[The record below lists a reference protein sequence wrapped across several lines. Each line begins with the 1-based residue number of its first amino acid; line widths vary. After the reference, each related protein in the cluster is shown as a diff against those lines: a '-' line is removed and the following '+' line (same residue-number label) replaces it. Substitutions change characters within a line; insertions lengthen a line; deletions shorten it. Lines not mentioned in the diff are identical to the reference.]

1 MIAISAKNKAR
12 IRLLTAIL
20 ASVMVLSAAAAVI
33 AWLIPGSTVNGGG
46 IRPFEGSLITNR
58 DDYLDSSVMYKLP
71 ETVKETDE
79 ISVIVEVKE
88 RPLLEQYPGASS
100 GMTFTEYAL
109 SDEAAAVRA
118 RIASEKQ
125 TLLADLDRAKLAYG
139 LGEDY
144 ANVLS
149 GFEITIKAGDFEAVS
164 KTIGERGTTIIGE
177 VYKPE
182 ETQSMGN
189 TTQLVENTVN
199 VYDTGIFNSSDFAY
213 DGTGTVVAVLDT
225 GLDYYHSAFSLGNF
239 TADRNQLGLTFDEV
253 AALIGDT
260 RASGM
265 QTGLTASDVYIN
277 EKVPYSFDYADGDSD
292 VYPIASDHGTH
303 VAGIIAGKDETIT
316 GVAPNAQLCIMKTFS
331 DVETSARSSWILAAL
346 DDCVVLGVDVINMSL
361 GTDCGF
367 SREMDKEAI
376 SGVYDRIRAAGISI
390 VAAASN
396 SYNSTYSSEKN
407 GNLGL
412 TSNPDSATVGS
423 PSTYKGALS
432 VASISGTKTPYL
444 LFGET
449 IIYFL
454 ESSDRVAEEKN
465 FYDDILP
472 DGVDEMEIE
481 FITIPGAGRSA
492 DYTGIDVTGK
502 IALVARGSTT
512 FEEKANVAQAKGA
525 AGIIIYNNVSGDIKM
540 NVGDTTIAVAS
551 IRQDDGEML
560 AAAGKGVLSIKRS
573 QTSGPFMSDFSSWG
587 PTPDLQLKP
596 EITAHGGSILS
607 AVPGQSYDR
616 ISGTS
621 MATPNMSGVTALLRQ
636 YVKANFPDKADDP
649 VAVTA
654 FVNQLLMST
663 ADVVYNTN
671 GLPYSPRKQG
681 AGLANL
687 KNSAATSAFI
697 QTYDRKT
704 GEVMD
709 KSKIELGDDPQR
721 TGVYTLKFAINNF
734 GTAALTYDVSALVM
748 TEGVSDTKT
757 NQGETTVT
765 EQGYI
770 LNGATV
776 SVTSVTGGT
785 QSGSSVTVAGGKVAE
800 VTVTI
805 TLSDADKKYMDDSF
819 ENGMY
824 VEGFLILTAKE
835 GTTVNLGAPYL
846 AFYGDWTEAPIMDL
860 DFFQTNKDELDDSID
875 LLDKTLPD
883 AYATR
888 PVGRV
893 EGDYV
898 SFMGAYYFVQN
909 PSDKKIAADRKYI
922 SISNQEGAVNS
933 VQYVWA
939 GLLRNVK
946 EAVITVTDDVT
957 GEVVY
962 ETVDRDIR
970 KSYSNGAT
978 IFPANIDVKF
988 SAIEQELKNNTSYT
1002 VTVKTYMDYDRDGSD
1017 TNDNNTFTFP
1027 VVTDFEAPAVTD
1039 CEFYTEYDKSAKKTR
1054 LFAKMSVYDNHYAMC
1069 MQVGYVTLEQ
1079 EGYIVKAFD
1088 KYMTPVYSE
1097 DNSTTT
1103 VIYELTDYIDEIR
1116 TGAANKNCITVV
1128 AYDYA
1133 LNQAAYEIPLPDD
1146 YTDFYF
1152 TESELTL
1159 SPNEIYDLKPMVYP
1173 NTEWPELLEY
1183 YSANMEVATVVN
1195 DKLVAIAPGVSR
1207 IVARDPVSKKTASFT
1222 LTVRGEGDE
1231 GYIRYDK
1238 PVAENFTLSG
1248 YRVDKAYYFLSSEE
1262 REIGA
1267 DGDEMKFVGENYSL
1281 SMYPSESV
1289 TLRYRLD
1296 AYFPEDT
1303 EVVFE
1308 SSNEKIVT
1316 VDGNGKITAVAEGFA
1331 SIAVKVLMDGKSTYF
1346 SKSISIS
1353 VKDPYV
1359 TTGPSLTHYF
1369 GLGGVVNIPES
1380 LSITE
1385 IGQYA
1390 FSNFDYIPKTEF
1402 DEISEEAPETT
1413 KIWFI
1418 GDKDMEGQKVEEV
1431 IIPEGVKTIGP
1442 YAFAGMTELK
1452 RVVLPS
1458 TLERIDQGA
1467 FYGCAALK
1475 TVVGLENVKFINQ
1488 NAFAGCGLEGSVKL
1502 DKVVALADYAFFGN
1516 AALKSV
1522 TLSTATQS
1530 VGAYAFAG
1538 AKALT
1543 SVNIP
1548 AEKIKLGRYAF
1559 SGCESLPTVSLNVS
1573 VVPAGAFDGCKAL
1586 TSVTLGRDV
1595 AVIGEYAFRGTALNA
1610 FTVESGN
1617 PYFTVQSGKPYLL
1630 DQTGTTL
1637 LLVAPGVKG
1646 SFELTDSRV
1655 TAIGTGA
1662 FSGNKELTSVK
1673 MPQVTSVGAYAFADC
1688 GKLETVTLG
1697 KLTEIGDYGFYRTA
1711 VKATPAL
1718 DGVAVIGDHA
1728 FARSAIESV
1737 RIPDGA
1743 VIGESAFR
1751 ECKSLRSVEIGKNV
1765 TIGADAFRLDLDS
1778 NYKQDFYKIDD
1789 TRYYFYE
1796 LTSPMTDLTIGEN
1809 AVIGSGAFYG
1819 ASKLES
1825 VSLGAGAEIGDFA
1838 FYNTASLKN
1847 MDISKVTSVGKSAFS
1862 GDMLYEF
1869 LNSGMTT
1876 PATDADGFYL
1886 YRYYAPDFEA
1896 VNLAAATSIGESAF
1910 AYCRNLKSVELGDGV
1925 TVIPTQAFFYCESLC
1940 DFDFTGVK
1948 TIGTN
1953 AFNTTALTALDLSSV
1968 ELVDTYAFVYN
1979 DGVASVILN
1988 PNGTV
1993 LEEGAFAYCHA
2004 LSAVENLNAVTSVG
2018 DYAFAYTALTSAD
2031 LTAAAY
2037 VGTHAFLKEEM
2048 TDFTVTLG
2056 SALADLGDNP
2066 FANCRLEAFSTVETE
2081 TFNGTE
2087 YGTETYTFD
2096 ISATVRVIDGHLYR
2110 VVPAGLEFIVYAGD
2124 AKAVTVA
2131 EGTVRIADMAFAG
2144 APVTHVVTPYTL
2156 RAVGHKAFY
2165 QCEKLNMIT
2174 FASYV
2179 APALEEAYDVELF
2192 NGKTHI
2198 PATGQ
2203 YSFTVTEGGEEI
2215 YHDGLAI
2222 IPYFMWNAADTPSN
2236 VYYGANFVDYV
2247 GLAEGD
2253 LVMVRPANGR
2263 QYDSFIF
2270 TRYFSTVVDGAAAAD
2285 DVTLAAIAAINLLPD
2300 TVSLS
2305 DKPLVLAAR
2314 EAYNKISTLEQRALV
2329 TNYAKLEQA
2338 EKRIKDLEYL
2348 ESGDETET
2356 LPPVDDH
2363 VNFFEGIGPGTI
2375 VMGMVA
2381 ILMIVATV
2389 IFAGLY
2395 AGKRKELASAMEEA
2409 GEPRPGSKDPD
2420 GKTEACEPFDKD
2432 HDSETAAEE
2441 SPADIS
2447 EETFE
2452 EPSGEDTEREESPA
2466 EAPAKSKAKI
2476 RAEARARAR
2485 DEKRAKARLKS
2496 FARKPKVRFSFHIPP
2511 VVTMI
2516 IMGVLAAILIVLAII
2531 SGINGF
2537 SLWDTPYTG
2546 LDETGYTVSVRFD
2559 ANGGSFA
2566 GSPNEVYIVD
2576 VFNPADY
2583 RTNGEG
2589 KAEIPLLAPDDPI
2602 RKDSAFAVS
2611 NTGHFLAGWYTER
2624 TPRVSDSG
2632 EPLDEYGQPTS
2643 VSGREQGYV
2652 YSGKWDFANDRLTV
2666 SAGDSKGSAD
2676 NQVTLYAA
2684 WVPYFNFEFY
2694 AQNSDGTFSLL
2705 ETKQLIEIALPEWN
2719 TKTGKM
2725 DMKDFPA
2732 RDGMTFEAAYLDEAM
2747 QIPAGE
2753 AVCGEVDYEHG
2764 TVSDDGTIRLYTTWM
2779 EGTWFRIST
2788 PKQFY
2793 DNARLG
2799 GSYMIEADLDFT
2811 DALWPTV
2818 MSTGEFTGTIQGNG
2832 HTISGVTVLQGDN
2845 SKINGGLFGVLSAT
2859 ARISDLRFE
2868 NITYR
2873 IVAGSRMQAPNY
2885 GLLAGTVHEG
2895 ATLSN
2900 VTLTGTIEIGKD
2912 CYRPNDYNIGLLC
2925 GAGTVE
2931 GIDMSGITVTVE
2943 DPENNTARVEVDPET
2958 GEVTLTFA
2966 E

>member
-1 MIAISAKNKAR
+1 MIVHSVKKHAR
-12 IRLLTAIL
+12 IRFLTVIL
-20 ASVMVLSAAAAVI
+20 AAVLVLSAAAVTV

-46 IRPFEGSLITNR
+46 VRPFEGNLITNR
-58 DDYLDSSVMYKLP
+58 DQFLDSSVMYKLP
-71 ETVKETDE
+71 ETIKETDE
-79 ISVIVEVKE
+79 ISVIIEVKE
-88 RPLLEQYPGASS
+88 KPLLEQYPGASS
-100 GMTFTEYAL
+100 GMSFTEYAL
-109 SDEAAAVRA
+109 SEDAAAIRA
-118 RIASEKQ
+118 RIAAEKQ
-125 TLLADLDRAKLAYG
+125 TLLRDLDKAELKYVT
-139 LGEDY
+139 GEDY

-149 GFEITIKAGDFEAVS
+149 GFELVIKAGDFESIA
-164 KTIGERGTTIIGE
+164 KTIGSRGTTIIGE

-182 ETQSMGN
+182 ETKSHGN
-189 TTQLVENTVN
+189 TTKLVENTVN
-199 VYDTGIFNSSDFAY
+199 VYPTGIFNSSDFAY

-239 TADRNQLGLTFDEV
+239 TADRSKLGLTFDEV

-265 QTGLTASDVYIN
+265 QSNLTASDVYIN
-277 EKVPYSFDYADGDSD
+277 EKVPFSFDYADGDSD

-303 VAGIIAGKDETIT
+303 VAGIIAGKDDTIT
-316 GVAPNAQLCIMKTFS
+316 GVAPNAQLVIMKTFS
-331 DVETSARSSWILAAL
+331 DVETSARSAWILAAL
-346 DDCVVLGVDVINMSL
+346 DDCVVIGVDVINMSL

-432 VASISGTKTPYL
+432 VASISGVKTPYL

-454 ESSDRVAEEKN
+454 ESSDRVSEEKN
-465 FYDDILP
+465 FYDDLLP

-481 FITIPGAGRSA
+481 FVTIPGAGRSA

-512 FEEKANVAQAKGA
+512 FEEKANVAQEKGA
-525 AGIIIYNNVSGDIKM
+525 AGILIYNNVSGDIKM

-560 AAAGKGVLSIKRS
+560 AAAGTGKLSIKRS

-636 YVKANFPDKADDP
+636 YVKQNFPDKADDP

-663 ADVVYNTN
+663 ADIVYNTN

-687 KNSAATSAFI
+687 NDSAATKAFI

-704 GEVMD
+704 GEIMD
-709 KSKIELGDDPQR
+709 KSKIELGDDPAR

-734 GTAALTYDVSALVM
+734 GSAALTYDVSAIVM
-748 TEGVSDTKT
+748 TEGVSETKT

-770 LNGATV
+770 LGGATV
-776 SVTSVTGGT
+776 AVTSVSGGT
-785 QSGSSVTVAGGKVAE
+785 QNCSSVTVNGGSVAE
-800 VTVTI
+800 ITVTVT
-805 TLSDADKKYMDDSF
+805 LSDEDKKYLNDSF

-824 VEGFLILTAKE
+824 VEGFVTLTAKE
-835 GTTVNLGAPYL
+835 GTTVSLSAPYL
-846 AFYGDWTEAPIMDL
+846 AFYGDWTEAPILDL

-898 SFMGAYYFVQN
+898 NFMGAYYFVQD
-909 PSDKKIAADRKYI
+909 PAAKKIAADRKYI
-922 SISNQEGAVNS
+922 SISNQDGAVNS

-946 EAVITVTDDVT
+946 EAVVTITDDAT
-957 GEVVY
+957 GEVVF

-970 KSYSNGAT
+970 KSYSNGTT

-988 SAIEQELKNNTSYT
+988 SAIEQNLKNNTSYT

-1027 VVTDFEAPAVTD
+1027 VVTDFQAPAITD
-1039 CEFYTEYDKSAKKTR
+1039 CEFYTEYDKAAKKTR

-1088 KYMTPVYSE
+1088 KYLTPIYSE

-1103 VIYELTDYIDEIR
+1103 VIYELTDYVDEIR
-1116 TGAANKNCITVV
+1116 TGAANGNCITVV
-1128 AYDYA
+1128 TYDYA

-1152 TESELTL
+1152 TETELTL
-1159 SPNEIYDLKPMVYP
+1159 SPNEVYDLKPLVYP

-1207 IVARDPVSKKTASFT
+1207 IVARDPVTKKTASFT

-1231 GYIRYDK
+1231 GYVRYDK
-1238 PVAENFTLSG
+1238 PVAENFRLTG
-1248 YRVDKAYYFLSSEE
+1248 YLVDKAYYFLSSEE
-1262 REIGA
+1262 REIGVT
-1267 DGDEMKFVGENYSL
+1267 GDEMKFVGENFSL
-1281 SMYPSESV
+1281 SMYPSEAV

-1316 VDGNGKITAVAEGFA
+1316 VDETGKITAVSEGFA
-1331 SIAVKVLMDGKSTYF
+1331 SISVKVLMDGKATYF
-1346 SKSISIS
+1346 SKSVSIS

-1369 GLGGVVNIPES
+1369 GLGGVVNIPAS

-1390 FSNFDYIPKTEF
+1390 FSNFDYIPKDEH
-1402 DEISEEAPETT
+1402 DEISEDAPETT

-1418 GDKDMEGQKVEEV
+1418 GDDTVEEV

-1442 YAFAGMTELK
+1442 YAFANLTALK

-1467 FYGCAALK
+1467 FYGCTALK
-1475 TVVGLENVKFINQ
+1475 TVEGLGSVKFINQ
-1488 NAFAGCGLEGSVKL
+1488 NAFANCSLEGSIKL
-1502 DKVVALADYAFFGN
+1502 DSVVALADYAFFGN
-1516 AALKSV
+1516 ASLKSV
-1522 TLSTATQS
+1522 TLSASTQS

-1538 AKALT
+1538 AKSLT
-1543 SVNIP
+1543 SVTIP

-1559 SGCESLPTVSLNVS
+1559 SGCESLPTVSINAS

-1586 TSVTLGRDV
+1586 TSVTLGKDV

-1610 FTVESGN
+1610 FTVADGN
-1617 PYFTVQSGKPYLL
+1617 PNFTAQSGKPYLL
-1630 DQTGTTL
+1630 NKEGNTL

-1646 SFELTDSRV
+1646 SFELTDAKV

-1662 FSGNKELTSVK
+1662 FSGNKELTAVK
-1673 MPQVTSVGAYAFADC
+1673 MPQVTAVGAYAFADC
-1688 GKLETVTLG
+1688 AKLESVTLG
-1697 KLTEIGDYGFYRTA
+1697 KLTSIGSHSFYRTA
-1711 VKATPAL
+1711 IKSAPDL
-1718 DGVAVIGDHA
+1718 SGVSLIGDYA

-1737 RIPDGA
+1737 TIPDGVA
-1743 VIGESAFR
+1743 VGDSAFR
-1751 ECKSLRSVEIGKNV
+1751 ECKSLRSVKIGDNAV
-1765 TIGADAFRLDLDS
+1765 IGHSAFRLDIDS
-1778 NYKQDFYKIDD
+1778 NYKADFYKVDD
-1789 TRYYFYE
+1789 TRYYFYT
-1796 LTSPMTDLTIGEN
+1796 LTSALTDLTVGEN
-1809 AVIGSGAFYG
+1809 VTIGNSAFYG
-1819 ASKLES
+1819 ASALES
-1825 VSLGAGAEIGDFA
+1825 VTLGKGASIGDMA
-1838 FYNTASLKN
+1838 FYNAASLKQI
-1847 MDISKVTSVGKSAFS
+1847 DLSEVTAVGKSAFS

-1869 LNSGMTT
+1869 TNSGMTV
-1876 PATDADGFYL
+1876 PKLDDEGMYV
-1886 YRYYAPDFEA
+1886 YRYYAPVMES
-1896 VNLAAATSIGESAF
+1896 VKLNAATSVGDSAF
-1910 AYCRNLKSVELGDGV
+1910 AYCRSLKSVDLGGGI
-1925 TVIPTQAFFYCESLC
+1925 THIPAQAFFYCEALT
-1940 DFDFTGVK
+1940 DFDFADVK
-1948 TIGTN
+1948 SIGTN
-1953 AFNTTALTALDLSSV
+1953 AFNSTALTVADLSSV
-1968 ELVDTYAFVYN
+1968 ETVGTYAFVYN
-1979 DGVASVILN
+1979 EKLAKVTLN
-1988 PNGTV
+1988 QSGTE
-1993 LEEGAFAYCHA
+1993 LGEGTFSYCYA
-2004 LSAVENLNAVTSVG
+2004 LADVENLNKVTSVG
-2018 DYAFAYTALTSAD
+2018 DYSFAYTALTTAD
-2031 LTAAAY
+2031 LTSATY

-2048 TDFTVTLG
+2048 TDFAVTLG
-2056 SALADLGDNP
+2056 SVLSDLGDNP
-2066 FANCRLEAFSTVETE
+2066 FANCRLAAFTGVETE
-2081 TFNGTE
+2081 TFNGTD
-2087 YGTETYTFD
+2087 YSTETDTFA
-2096 ISATVRVIDGHLYR
+2096 ISDTIRVIDGHLYR
-2110 VVPAGLEFIVYAGD
+2110 VVPAGLELIAYAGG
-2124 AKAVTVA
+2124 ASVVTVA
-2131 EGTVRIADMAFAG
+2131 EGTVRIGDMAFAG
-2144 APVTHVVTPYTL
+2144 APVREVVTPYTL
-2156 RAVGHKAFY
+2156 RSVGHKAFY
-2165 QCEKLNMIT
+2165 GCDKLVMLS

-2179 APALEEAYDVELF
+2179 APALEEAYDAELF
-2192 NGKTHI
+2192 NSKNHI

-2203 YSFTVTEGGEEI
+2203 YSFTVAEGEEV
-2215 YHDGLAI
+2215 YHDGLGI
-2222 IPYFMWNAADTPSN
+2222 VPYFMWNAADTPQN

-2247 GLAEGD
+2247 GLTEGD
-2253 LVMVRPANGR
+2253 LVMVRPVNGK
-2263 QYDSFIF
+2263 QYDSFVWGQ
-2270 TRYFSTVVDGAAAAD
+2270 YFATVVNGAAAAD
-2285 DVTLAAIAAINLLPD
+2285 EVTLAAIAAIDALPE
-2300 TVSLS
+2300 TVSLA
-2305 DKPLVLAAR
+2305 DKPLVVAAR
-2314 EAYNKISTLEQRALV
+2314 EAYDKISTVEQRALV

-2348 ESGDETET
+2348 ENGEETET
-2356 LPPVDDH
+2356 ETETEMGGG
-2363 VNFFEGIGPGTI
+2363 FFEAIPVSAI
-2375 VMGMVA
+2375 AMGALALLFFIAAVVFA
-2381 ILMIVATV
+2381 CLYVSKRRALAAAPAPAAGGAEDAASAEAKAPATV
-2389 IFAGLY
+2389 
-2395 AGKRKELASAMEEA
+2395 ETEASAEEEA
-2409 GEPRPGSKDPD
+2409 PATVE
-2420 GKTEACEPFDKD
+2420 TEASAEAETPAEP
-2432 HDSETAAEE
+2432 
-2441 SPADIS
+2441 
-2447 EETFE
+2447 
-2452 EPSGEDTEREESPA
+2452 
-2466 EAPAKSKAKI
+2466 EAPAKDTKKRSRKS
-2476 RAEARARAR
+2476 RARSIS
-2485 DEKRAKARLKS
+2485 KFS
-2496 FARKPKVRFSFHIPP
+2496 RKPRAGFSLNIPP
-2511 VVTMI
+2511 VVTLI
-2516 IMGVLAAILIVLAII
+2516 IVIVLAVAAVALTVGAVIK
-2531 SGINGF
+2531 GF
-2537 SLWDTPYTG
+2537 DLWNTPYEG
-2546 LDETGYTVSVRFD
+2546 LDEKGYTVSVRFD
-2559 ANGGSFA
+2559 ACGGSFA
-2566 GSPNEVYIVD
+2566 GSPNEVFVVD
-2576 VFNPADY
+2576 VFDPSNFKTDAD
-2583 RTNGEG
+2583 G
-2589 KAEIPLLAPDDPI
+2589 KVQIPLIAPDDPI
-2602 RKDSAFAVS
+2602 RKDSAFPVS
-2611 NTGHFLAGWYTER
+2611 NTDHFLAGWYTER
-2624 TPRVSDSG
+2624 TPRVDANG
-2632 EPLDEYGQPTS
+2632 QPLDEYGQLTS

-2652 YSGKWDFANDRLTV
+2652 YSGKWDFATDRLTV
-2666 SAGDSKGSAD
+2666 DPAAVTGSAE

-2684 WVPYFNFEFY
+2684 WIPYYRFEFY
-2694 AQNSDGTFSLL
+2694 AQNPDGSFSLT
-2705 ETKQLIEIALPEWN
+2705 ETKKFITLDLPEWDL
-2719 TKTGKM
+2719 KTGKLN
-2725 DMKDFPA
+2725 MKEFPA
-2732 RDGMTFEAAYLDEAM
+2732 REGMTFTGAYLDEKM
-2747 QIPAGE
+2747 NTPAEG
-2753 AVCGEVDYEHG
+2753 VISGNVDMATG
-2764 TVSDDGTIRLYTTWM
+2764 TVSGDGTIRVYTTWA

-2799 GSYMIEADLDFT
+2799 GSYYIEADLDFT
-2811 DALWPTV
+2811 GALWPTV
-2818 MSTGEFTGTIQGNG
+2818 ISTGEFTGSIVGNG
-2832 HTISGVTVLQGDN
+2832 HTISGVTVVQGDN
-2845 SKINGGLFGVLSAT
+2845 SKINGGLFGVLSAK
-2859 ARISDLRFE
+2859 ASVSDLHFE
-2868 NITYR
+2868 NVTFR
-2873 IVAGSRMQAPNY
+2873 LTAGSRMQGPNF
-2885 GLLAGTVHEG
+2885 GLLAGTVQEG
-2895 ATLSN
+2895 AAITG
-2900 VTLTGTIEIGKD
+2900 VTLTGTIEIGKE

-2925 GAGTVE
+2925 GAGKIE
-2931 GIDMSGITVTVE
+2931 GIDMSGITVTLE
-2943 DPENNTARVEVDPET
+2943 DPENNTARVEVNEET

>member
-1 MIAISAKNKAR
+1 MDFFIYVENTPKSVRKVRNMFANSAKQKTT
-12 IRLLTAIL
+12 IRVLTVVL
-20 ASVMVLSAAAAVI
+20 AAVMTLSAAAAVI
-33 AWLIPGSTVNGGG
+33 GRLIPDSAVNGGG
-46 IRPFEGSLITNR
+46 IHLFDGDLITNKENYY
-58 DDYLDSSVMYKLP
+58 DNSVIYKLP
-71 ETVKETDE
+71 ETIKETDE
-79 ISVIVEVKE
+79 ISVIIEVKE
-88 RPLLEQYPGASS
+88 ESLLEQYPGASS
-100 GMTFTEYAL
+100 GMSFTEYAL
-109 SDEAAAVRA
+109 TDEAAAIRD
-118 RIASEKQ
+118 RIAAEKSA
-125 TLLADLDRAKLAYG
+125 LLSDFNKADLKYVT
-139 LGEDY
+139 GEDY
-144 ANVLS
+144 TNVMS
-149 GFEITIKAGDFEAVS
+149 GFEILIKAGDFESFV
-164 KTIGERGTTIIGE
+164 KTVGDRGTTIIGE

-182 ETQSMGN
+182 ETKSVG
-189 TTQLVENTVN
+189 TQLVENTVN
-199 VYDTGIFNSSDFAY
+199 VYPTGIFNSSGFEY

-225 GLDYYHSAFSLGNF
+225 GLDYYHSAFSLANF
-239 TADRNQLGLTFDEV
+239 TADRSKLGLTFDEV

-265 QTGLTASDVYIN
+265 QSNLTASDVYIN
-277 EKVPYSFDYADGDSD
+277 EKVPFSFDYADGDSD

-303 VAGIIAGKDETIT
+303 VAGIIAGKDDTIT

-331 DVETSARSSWILAAL
+331 DVETSARSAWILAAL
-346 DDCVVLGVDVINMSL
+346 DDCVVIGVDVINMSL

-444 LFGET
+444 LYGET

-454 ESSDRVAEEKN
+454 ESSDRVSEEKN
-465 FYDDILP
+465 FYDDLLP
-472 DGVDEMEIE
+472 DGVDELEIE

-492 DYTGIDVTGK
+492 DYTGIDVKGK

-512 FEEKANVAQAKGA
+512 FEEKANVAQQKGA

-560 AAAGKGVLSIKRS
+560 AAAGKGVLSVKRS

-687 KNSAATSAFI
+687 VSAASTKAFI

-704 GEVMD
+704 GEIMD
-709 KSKIELGDDPQR
+709 KSKIELGDDPDR
-721 TGVYTLKFAINNF
+721 TGVYTLKFAIHNF
-734 GTAALTYDVSALVM
+734 GSSALTYDVSAIVM

-770 LNGATV
+770 LSGASVAV
-776 SVTSVTGGT
+776 SDCKGGSL
-785 QSGSSVTVAGGKVAE
+785 SGSSVTVDGGKVAE
-800 VTVTI
+800 IIVTI
-805 TLSDADKKYMDDSF
+805 TLSDEDKKYMDESF

-824 VEGFLILTAKE
+824 VEGFVTLTAAE
-835 GTTVNLGAPYL
+835 GTVSLGAPYL

-909 PSDKKIAADRKYI
+909 PADKKIAADRKYI
-922 SISNQEGAVNS
+922 SISNQEGAVNA

-946 EAVITVTDDVT
+946 EAVVTVTDDAT

-988 SAIEQELKNNTSYT
+988 SAIDRALKNNSSYT
-1002 VTVKTYMDYDRDGSD
+1002 VTVKTYMDYDRDGAE

-1027 VVTDFEAPAVTD
+1027 VVTDFQAPAVTD

-1054 LFAKMSVYDNHYAMC
+1054 LFAKMSVYDNHYTMC
-1069 MQVGYVTLEQ
+1069 MQMGYVALEQ
-1079 EGYIVKAFD
+1079 DGYMVKAFD

-1097 DNSTTT
+1097 ENSTTT
-1103 VIYELTDYIDEIR
+1103 VIYELTDYVDEIR
-1116 TGAANKNCITVV
+1116 ANSANGNCITVV
-1128 AYDYA
+1128 TYDYA

-1159 SPNEIYDLKPMVYP
+1159 SPNEVYDLKPLVYP
-1173 NTEWPELLEY
+1173 ATEWPELLEY
-1183 YSANMEVATVVN
+1183 YSANMDVATVVN

-1207 IVARDPVSKKTASFT
+1207 IVARDPVTKKTASFT

-1231 GYIRYDK
+1231 GYVRYDK
-1238 PVAENFTLSG
+1238 PVAENFTLTG

-1262 REIGA
+1262 RDLGVT
-1267 DGDEMKFVGENYSL
+1267 GDEMKFVGENYSL
-1281 SMYPSESV
+1281 SMFPSESV

-1303 EVVFE
+1303 KVVFE
-1308 SSNEKIVT
+1308 SSNENIIT
-1316 VDGNGKITAVAEGFA
+1316 VDESGAITAVAEGFA
-1331 SIAVKVLMDGKSTYF
+1331 SIAVKVFMDDQATYF

-1369 GLGGVVNIPES
+1369 GLGGVVNIPAS

-1390 FSNFDYIPKTEF
+1390 FSNFDYIPKGPE
-1402 DEISEEAPETT
+1402 DEISEDAPETT

-1418 GDKDMEGQKVEEV
+1418 GDDTIEEV

-1442 YAFAGMTELK
+1442 YAFANLTALK

-1467 FYGCAALK
+1467 FYGCTSLK
-1475 TVVGLENVKFINQ
+1475 TVEGLGSVKFINQ
-1488 NAFAGCGLEGSVKL
+1488 NAFADCALEGSIKL
-1502 DKVVALADYAFFGN
+1502 DSVVALADYAFFGN
-1516 AALKSV
+1516 APLKSV
-1522 TLSTATQS
+1522 TLSASTQS

-1538 AKALT
+1538 CESLT

-1559 SGCESLPTVSLNVS
+1559 SGCKALPTISINAS
-1573 VVPAGAFDGCKAL
+1573 VVPAGAFDGCEAL
-1586 TSVTLGRDV
+1586 SSVTLGKDV

-1610 FTVESGN
+1610 FTVAEGN
-1617 PYFTVQSGKPYLL
+1617 TAFSVPAGKPYLL
-1630 DQTGTTL
+1630 NKEGNTL

-1646 SFELTDSRV
+1646 AFELTDPKV

-1662 FSGNKELTSVK
+1662 FSGNKQLTAVN
-1673 MPQVTSVGAYAFADC
+1673 MPQVTLVGAYAFADC
-1688 GKLETVTLG
+1688 SRLETVKLG
-1697 KLTEIGDYGFYRTA
+1697 GLTSIADHSFYRTA
-1711 VKATPAL
+1711 IKATPDL
-1718 DGVAVIGDHA
+1718 SGVAVIGDYA

-1737 RIPDGA
+1737 VIPEGVTVGA
-1743 VIGESAFR
+1743 SAFR
-1751 ECKSLRSVEIGKNV
+1751 ECKSLKSVKIGNNAVIGDSAFRLDIDSNYEATFYEENDTRFYHYVLTSPMQELVIGENV
-1765 TIGADAFRLDLDS
+1765 TIGS
-1778 NYKQDFYKIDD
+1778 
-1789 TRYYFYE
+1789 
-1796 LTSPMTDLTIGEN
+1796 S
-1809 AVIGSGAFYG
+1809 AFYG
-1819 ASKLES
+1819 ASKLET
-1825 VSLGAGAEIGDFA
+1825 VTLGKNAVIGDFA
-1838 FYNTASLKN
+1838 FYNTAELESIDL
-1847 MDISKVTSVGKSAFS
+1847 SAALSVGESAFS
-1862 GDMLYEF
+1862 GDMLYLF
-1869 LNSGMTT
+1869 SNSGLTIPVIDDEGMYV
-1876 PATDADGFYL
+1876 YL
-1886 YRYYAPDFEA
+1886 YYAADLKS
-1896 VNLAAATSIGESAF
+1896 VDLSAATSIGESAF
-1910 AYCRNLKSVELGDGV
+1910 AYCKELTSVKLGSSI
-1925 TVIPTQAFFYCESLC
+1925 TAIPAQAFFYCEALSDIDLK
-1940 DFDFTGVK
+1940 GVES
-1948 TIGTN
+1948 IGTN
-1953 AFNTTALTALDLSSV
+1953 AFNSTALTTVDLSAAT
-1968 ELVDTYAFVYN
+1968 DIGTYAFVYN
-1979 DGVASVILN
+1979 EGLTSVILN
-1988 PNGTV
+1988 PNGST
-1993 LEEGAFAYCHA
+1993 LGEGAFSYCNA
-2004 LSAVENLNAVTSVG
+2004 LASVENLGKVTSVG
-2018 DYAFAYTALTSAD
+2018 DYAFAYTAITSAD
-2031 LTAAAY
+2031 LEAAAY
-2037 VGTHAFLKEEM
+2037 LGTHAFLKEEM
-2048 TDFTVTLG
+2048 TDFIVTLG
-2056 SALADLGDNP
+2056 SALTDLGDNP
-2066 FANCRLEAFSTVETE
+2066 FANCCLEAFKSTETE
-2081 TFNGTE
+2081 TFNGSE
-2087 YGTETYTFD
+2087 YGTETLTFA
-2096 ISATVRVIDGHLYR
+2096 ISDTVRVIDGHLYR
-2110 VVPAGLEFIVYAGD
+2110 VVPTGLELIAYAGD
-2124 AKAVTVA
+2124 ASVVTVA
-2131 EGTVRIADMAFAG
+2131 DGTVRIADMAFAG
-2144 APVTHVVTPYTL
+2144 APVRQVVTPYTL
-2156 RAVGHKAFY
+2156 KAVGHKAFY
-2165 QCEKLNMIT
+2165 GCEKLSMLS

-2179 APALEEAYDVELF
+2179 APALEEAYDAELF
-2192 NGKTHI
+2192 NSKDHI

-2203 YSFTVTEGGEEI
+2203 YSFTNTDGEEI
-2215 YHDGLAI
+2215 YHDGLGI
-2222 IPYFMWNAADTPSN
+2222 VPYFMWNAADTPSN

-2247 GLAEGD
+2247 GLYDGD
-2253 LVMVRPANGR
+2253 LVIVRPVNGR
-2263 QYDSFIF
+2263 QYDSFIWGQ
-2270 TRYFSTVVDGAAAAD
+2270 YFATVVDGAAAAD
-2285 DVTLAAIAAINLLPD
+2285 EVTLAAIAAIDALPD
-2300 TVSLS
+2300 KVSLA
-2305 DKPLVLAAR
+2305 DKPLVIAAR
-2314 EAYNKISTLEQRALV
+2314 EAYDKISTIEQRALV

-2348 ESGDETET
+2348 ENGDETET
-2356 LPPVDDH
+2356 DTEQVENGGFLS
-2363 VNFFEGIGPGTI
+2363 GIPASAIALGVLALLFLVAAI
-2375 VMGMVA
+2375 V
-2381 ILMIVATV
+2381 
-2389 IFAGLY
+2389 FACLY
-2395 AGKRKELASAMEEA
+2395 ISKRKALAAATANGAVAAPAPDADAAPTEEM
-2409 GEPRPGSKDPD
+2409 
-2420 GKTEACEPFDKD
+2420 
-2432 HDSETAAEE
+2432 AAEV
-2441 SPADIS
+2441 PD
-2447 EETFE
+2447 ET
-2452 EPSGEDTEREESPA
+2452 PA
-2466 EAPAKSKAKI
+2466 EAPAETPAEAPEEAPAEAPVKAK
-2476 RAEARARAR
+2476 
-2485 DEKRAKARLKS
+2485 KPKKARKSRPKTNLKS
-2496 FARKPKVRFSFHIPP
+2496 FGKTRAPIRFSLPP
-2511 VVTMI
+2511 AVTLAIVI
-2516 IMGVLAAILIVLAII
+2516 ILAVAALVFGVLAIVGGL
-2531 SGINGF
+2531 

-2546 LDETGYTVSVRFD
+2546 MDEEGYTVSVRFD

-2583 RTNGEG
+2583 KTDAEG
-2589 KAEIPLLAPDDPI
+2589 KAQIALIAPDDPI
-2602 RKDSAFAVS
+2602 RKDSAFPVS

-2624 TPRVSDSG
+2624 TLRVDASG
-2632 EPLDEYGQPTS
+2632 QPLDEYGQPTA
-2643 VSGREQGYV
+2643 VSGRPQGYT
-2652 YSGKWDFANDRLTV
+2652 YSGKWDFKNDRLAVDPNGT
-2666 SAGDSKGSAD
+2666 KGSAE
-2676 NQVTLYAA
+2676 NEITLYAA

-2694 AQNSDGTFSLL
+2694 AAQADGSFSLI
-2705 ETKQLIEIALPEWN
+2705 ETKQLVTIDLPVWN
-2719 TKTGKM
+2719 ERTGKL
-2725 DMKDFPA
+2725 DMKDFPTLE
-2732 RDGMTFEAAYLDEAM
+2732 GMTFESAFLDEAM
-2747 QIPAGE
+2747 TVPAEGKVSG
-2753 AVCGEVDYEHG
+2753 AVDYTTG
-2764 TVSDDGTIRLYTTWM
+2764 TVESDGTIRLYTTWM

-2799 GSYMIEADLDFT
+2799 GSYLIEADLDFSNF
-2811 DALWPTV
+2811 LWPAV
-2818 MSTGEFTGTIQGNG
+2818 MSTGEFTGSIVGNG
-2832 HTISGVTVLQGDN
+2832 HTISNVTVLQGDN
-2845 SKINGGLFGVLSAT
+2845 SKINGGLFGVLGASSSIT
-2859 ARISDLRFE
+2859 DLRLE
-2868 NITYR
+2868 NITFR
-2873 IVAGSRMQAPNY
+2873 VVAGSRMQGTNY
-2885 GLLAGTVHEG
+2885 GLLAGTAQEG
-2895 ATLSN
+2895 ATLEN
-2900 VTLTGTIEIGKD
+2900 VTVTGTIEIGKD
-2912 CYRPNDYNIGLLC
+2912 CYRPNDYSIGLLC
-2925 GAGTVE
+2925 GSGKVE

-2943 DPENNTARVEVDPET
+2943 DPDNNTARVEVNPET

>member
-1 MIAISAKNKAR
+1 MIAFSAKNKTR
-12 IRLLTAIL
+12 IRLLTAVL
-20 ASVMVLSAAAAVI
+20 AAVMVLSAAAVVI
-33 AWLIPGSTVNGGG
+33 AWLIPGSTANGGG
-46 IRPFEGSLITNR
+46 IRPFEGNLITNR

-71 ETVKETDE
+71 ETIKETDE

-88 RPLLEQYPGASS
+88 KPLLEQYPGASS

-109 SDEAAAVRA
+109 SDEAASVRE
-118 RIASEKQ
+118 RIAAEKQ
-125 TLLADLDRAKLAYG
+125 ALLEDLDEAKLSYA

-144 ANVLS
+144 TNVLS
-149 GFEITIKAGDFEAVS
+149 GFEITIKAGDFEAIS

-182 ETQSMGN
+182 ETQSLGN

-239 TADRNQLGLTFDEV
+239 TADRNKLGLTFDEV

-265 QTGLTASDVYIN
+265 QSGLTASDVYIN

-303 VAGIIAGKDETIT
+303 VAGIIAGKDGTIT
-316 GVAPNAQLCIMKTFS
+316 GVAPNAQLVIMKTFS
-331 DVETSARSSWILAAL
+331 DVESSARSAWILAAL

-449 IIYFL
+449 IIYFQ
-454 ESSDRVAEEKN
+454 ESSDRVSEEKN

-472 DGVDEMEIE
+472 DGVDELEIE
-481 FITIPGAGRSA
+481 FVTIPGAGRSA

-512 FEEKANVAQAKGA
+512 FEEKSNVAQQKGA

-560 AAAGKGVLSIKRS
+560 AAEGSGKLSIKRS

-636 YVKANFPDKADDP
+636 YVKQSFPDKADDP

-663 ADVVYNTN
+663 ADVVFNTN

-687 KNSAATSAFI
+687 KNSAATTAFI
-697 QTYDRKT
+697 QTYDRVT

-709 KSKIELGDDPQR
+709 KSKIELGDDPAK
-721 TGVYTLKFAINNF
+721 TGVYTLKFAVNNF
-734 GTAALTYDVSALVM
+734 GSAALTYDISAQVM

-770 LNGATV
+770 LSGATV
-776 SVTSVTGGT
+776 AVTSVSGGT
-785 QSGSSVTVAGGKVAE
+785 QSGNTVTVAGGKVAE
-800 VTVTI
+800 ITVTI
-805 TLSDADKKYMDDSF
+805 TLSDADKKYLDESF

-835 GTTVNLGAPYL
+835 GTTVNLSAPYL
-846 AFYGDWTEAPIMDL
+846 AFYGDWTEAPILDL
-860 DFFQTNKDELDDSID
+860 DFFATNKDELDDSID

-898 SFMGAYYFVQN
+898 NFMGAYYFVQD
-909 PSDKKIAADRKYI
+909 PAAKKIAADRKYI

-933 VQYVWA
+933 VQYIWA

-946 EAVITVTDDVT
+946 EAVITVTDDAT

-970 KSYSNGAT
+970 KSYSNGTT
-978 IFPANIDVKF
+978 IFPANVDVKF

-1002 VTVKTYMDYDRDGSD
+1002 VTLKTYMDYDRDGAD

-1027 VVTDFEAPAVTD
+1027 VVTDFEAPAITD

-1054 LFAKMSVYDNHYAMC
+1054 LFAKMAVYDNHYAMC
-1069 MQVGYVTLEQ
+1069 MQVGYVALEQ
-1079 EGYIVKAFD
+1079 DGYMVKAFD
-1088 KYMTPVYSE
+1088 KYMTPIYSE

-1116 TGAANKNCITVV
+1116 TGAANGNCITVV
-1128 AYDYA
+1128 TYDYA

-1152 TESELTL
+1152 TETELTL
-1159 SPNEIYDLKPMVYP
+1159 SPNEVYDLKPLVYP

-1231 GYIRYDK
+1231 GYVRYDK
-1238 PVAENFTLSG
+1238 PVAENFTLTG
-1248 YRVDKAYYFLSSEE
+1248 YLVDKAYYFLSSEE
-1262 REIGA
+1262 REIGM

-1281 SMYPSESV
+1281 SMFPSEAV

-1316 VDGNGKITAVAEGFA
+1316 VDETGKITAVSEGFA
-1331 SIAVKVLMDGKSTYF
+1331 SIAVKVLMDDKATYF

-1353 VKDPYV
+1353 VKDPYI

-1390 FSNFDYIPKTEF
+1390 FSNFDYIPKDEH
-1402 DEISEEAPETT
+1402 DEISEDAPETT

-1418 GDKDMEGQKVEEV
+1418 GDDTVEEV

-1442 YAFAGMTELK
+1442 YAFANLTALK

-1475 TVVGLENVKFINQ
+1475 TVVGLESVKFINQ
-1488 NAFAGCGLEGSVKL
+1488 NAFAGCGLEGSIKL
-1502 DKVVALADYAFFGN
+1502 DSVVALADYAFYGN
-1516 AALKSV
+1516 ASLKSV
-1522 TLSTATQS
+1522 TLSSATQS

-1538 AKALT
+1538 AKSLT

-1559 SGCESLPTVSLNVS
+1559 SGCESLPIVSINAS
-1573 VVPAGAFDGCKAL
+1573 VVPAGAFDGCRAL
-1586 TSVTLGRDV
+1586 TEVTLGRDV

-1617 PYFTVQSGKPYLL
+1617 PNFTVQNGKPYLL
-1630 DQTGTTL
+1630 NKEGNTL
-1637 LLVAPGVKG
+1637 VLVAPGVKG
-1646 SFELTDSRV
+1646 SFELTDAKV

-1662 FSGNKELTSVK
+1662 FSGNKDLTSVK

-1688 GKLETVTLG
+1688 TKLASVSLG
-1697 KLTEIGDYGFYRTA
+1697 KLTEIGDHGFYRTA
-1711 VKATPAL
+1711 IKSTPAL
-1718 DGVAVIGDHA
+1718 DGVAVIGEYA

-1737 RIPDGA
+1737 TIPDG
-1743 VIGESAFR
+1743 VVVGDSAFR
-1751 ECKSLRSVEIGKNV
+1751 ECKSLKSVKIGNNV
-1765 TIGADAFRLDLDS
+1765 TIGANAFRLDLDS
-1778 NYKQDFYKIDD
+1778 NFKQDFYKIDD
-1789 TRYYFYE
+1789 TRYYFYI
-1796 LTSPMTDLTIGEN
+1796 LTSPMTELVVGENVTIGN
-1809 AVIGSGAFYG
+1809 SAFYG
-1819 ASKLES
+1819 ASMLES
-1825 VSLGAGAEIGDFA
+1825 ITLGKGADIGDFA
-1838 FYNTASLKN
+1838 FYNAASLKN
-1847 MDISKVTSVGKSAFS
+1847 IDLSAVISVGKSAFS

-1869 LNSGMTT
+1869 SNSGMTT
-1876 PATDADGFYL
+1876 PALDAEGMYI
-1886 YRYYAPDFEA
+1886 YRYYAPVLEF
-1896 VNLAAATSIGESAF
+1896 VKLSAATSIGENAF
-1910 AYCRNLKSVELGDGV
+1910 AYCRDLKSVELGDGI
-1925 TVIPTQAFFYCESLC
+1925 TDIPAQAFFYCESLA
-1940 DFDFTGVK
+1940 DFDFAGIK

-1953 AFNTTALTALDLSSV
+1953 AFNTTALVNLDLSSV
-1968 ELVDTYAFVYN
+1968 ESLDTYAFVYN
-1979 DGVASVILN
+1979 DGLTSVTLN
-1988 PNGTV
+1988 PNGV
-1993 LEEGAFAYCHA
+1993 SLAEGAFAYCEG
-2004 LSAVENLNAVTSVG
+2004 LSAVENLNKVTSVG
-2018 DYAFAYTALTSAD
+2018 DYAFAYTAITAAD
-2031 LTAAAY
+2031 LSSATY
-2037 VGTHAFLKEEM
+2037 VGTHAFLKQTM

-2056 SALADLGDNP
+2056 SALTDLGDNP
-2066 FANCRLEAFSTVETE
+2066 FANCRLDAFTATETE
-2081 TFNGTE
+2081 TFNGNE
-2087 YGTETYTFD
+2087 YGTETHTFD
-2096 ISATVRVIDGHLYR
+2096 ISATIRVIDGHLYC
-2110 VVPAGLEFIVYAGD
+2110 VVPDGLVLVTYAGD
-2124 AKAVTVA
+2124 AKSVTVA
-2131 EGTVRIADMAFAG
+2131 DGTVRIADMAFAG
-2144 APVTHVVTPYTL
+2144 APVTHVITPYTL
-2156 RAVGHKAFY
+2156 RSVGHKAFY

-2174 FASYV
+2174 FASYM

-2192 NGKTHI
+2192 NAKTHI
-2198 PATGQ
+2198 PATGMYTFT
-2203 YSFTVTEGGEEI
+2203 YSESGDPVEQP
-2215 YHDGLAI
+2215 GLEI

-2236 VYYGANFVDYV
+2236 VYYGANFVDYI
-2247 GLAEGD
+2247 GLTEGD
-2253 LVMVRPANGR
+2253 LVMVRPSNGQ

-2270 TRYFSTVVDGAAAAD
+2270 TQYFSTVVDGAAAAD
-2285 DVTLAAIAAINLLPD
+2285 EVTLAAIAAINALPE
-2300 TVSLS
+2300 TVSLA
-2305 DKPLVLAAR
+2305 DKPLVIAAR
-2314 EAYNKISTLEQRALV
+2314 EAYNKISTIEQRALV
-2329 TNYAKLEQA
+2329 TNYSKLEQA

-2356 LPPVDDH
+2356 TPGLDDH
-2363 VNFFEGIGPGTI
+2363 VNFFEGLEPVTI
-2375 VMGMVA
+2375 VMGMFA
-2381 ILMIVATV
+2381 ILMIAATV
-2389 IFAGLY
+2389 VFAGLY
-2395 AGKRKELASAMEEA
+2395 AGKRKELMAAMEEA
-2409 GEPRPGSKDPD
+2409 GETKDTPSGSDD
-2420 GKTEACEPFDKD
+2420 ETASDETDSSEAAGEDTP
-2432 HDSETAAEE
+2432 SETADEAA
-2441 SPADIS
+2441 SA
-2447 EETFE
+2447 
-2452 EPSGEDTEREESPA
+2452 EDTEQTEI
-2466 EAPAKSKAKI
+2466 PAKAPVKSRAKL

-2485 DEKRAKARLKS
+2485 DEKRAKAHLKT
-2496 FARKPKVRFSFHIPP
+2496 FAKKAPVRFSFHIPP

-2516 IMGVLAAILIVLAII
+2516 IMGILALILVVLAVVSA
-2531 SGINGF
+2531 INGF

-2546 LDETGYTVSVRFD
+2546 LDETGFTVSVRFD

-2583 RTNGEG
+2583 KTNAEG
-2589 KAEIPLLAPDDPI
+2589 KVEIPLVAPDDAI
-2602 RKDSAFAVS
+2602 RQDSAFPVS

-2624 TPRVSDSG
+2624 SPRVDANG
-2632 EPLDEYGQPTS
+2632 HPLDEFGQLTS
-2643 VSGREQGYV
+2643 ISGREQGYV
-2652 YSGKWDFANDRLTV
+2652 YSGKWDFADDRLTV
-2666 SAGDSKGSAD
+2666 DPNGTHGSAE

-2694 AQNSDGTFSLL
+2694 AQNQDGSFSLV

-2719 TKTGKM
+2719 LTTGKM
-2725 DMKDFPA
+2725 DMKEFPA
-2732 RDGMTFEAAYLDEAM
+2732 RDGMTFESAFLDEAM
-2747 QIPAGE
+2747 TIPAEGI
-2753 AVCGEVDYEHG
+2753 VSGGVDYEQG
-2764 TVSDDGTIRLYTTWM
+2764 TVSGDGTIRFYTTWR

-2811 DALWPTV
+2811 DSLWPMV
-2818 MSTGEFTGTIQGNG
+2818 MSTGEFTGNIVGNG
-2832 HTISGVTVLQGDN
+2832 HKISNVTVLQGDN
-2845 SKINGGLFGVLSAT
+2845 SKINGGLFGVLGTT
-2859 ARISDLRFE
+2859 ANISDVNFE

-2895 ATLSN
+2895 AALTN
-2900 VTLTGTIEIGKD
+2900 VTIAGTIEVGKD

-2943 DPENNTARVEVDPET
+2943 DPDNNTARVEVDPET
-2958 GEVTLTFA
+2958 GVVTLTFA